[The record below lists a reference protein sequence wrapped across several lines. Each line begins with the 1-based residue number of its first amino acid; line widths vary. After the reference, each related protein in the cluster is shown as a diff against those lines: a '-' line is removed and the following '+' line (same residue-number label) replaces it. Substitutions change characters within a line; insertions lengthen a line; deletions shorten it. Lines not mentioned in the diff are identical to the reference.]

1 MEVLTKLIAAGF
13 VTTCVCA
20 LIGMFINTVFYFV
33 GLVIVA
39 VPPAITGE
47 KSFQGS
53 PACPNLGL

>member
-39 VPPAITGE
+39 FILIVCL
-47 KSFQGS
+47 FW
-53 PACPNLGL
+53 LGG